1 MSMTPF
7 SISEVEFWMN
17 PTSLSDEDLSEMSP
31 NKSGFVGSEVG
42 SKLFGLSEAES
53 YKEIIRVYLKYFSVK
68 VQYQQ
73 QNFGTV
79 LC

>member
-1 MSMTPF
+1 
-7 SISEVEFWMN
+7 
-17 PTSLSDEDLSEMSP
+17 LSEMSP

-53 YKEIIRVYLKYFSVK
+53 CKEIFVVYLKYFSVK

-79 LC
+79 MC